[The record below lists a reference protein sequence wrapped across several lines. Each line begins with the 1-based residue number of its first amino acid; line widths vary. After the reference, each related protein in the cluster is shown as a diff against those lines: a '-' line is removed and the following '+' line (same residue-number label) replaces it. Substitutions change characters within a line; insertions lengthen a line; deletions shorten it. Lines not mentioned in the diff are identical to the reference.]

1 MSLNQVCVFRL
12 PSHSLLHCLFTGTC
26 TYHFAMKHFVEYS
39 NKHHIERN
47 YFSPVLADFWG
58 I

>member
-1 MSLNQVCVFRL
+1 MSLY
-12 PSHSLLHCLFTGTC
+12 SDTLFTISFIAYLLVHV
-26 TYHFAMKHFVEYS
+26 YHFAMKHFAEYS
-39 NKHHIERN
+39 NKHHTERN